1 MFTEL
6 LAVTERPIPFSRMTV
21 ASLWTDPHVS
31 EQMLRFHLDGS
42 VDISSHR
49 TEFIDAATAWMGG
62 RFAGPGARVLD
73 LGCGPG
79 LYTTR
84 HARARARVTG
94 VDFSE
99 RSIAHARDRA
109 AGDGLDI
116 EYVREDYLEYATSGT
131 FDLVTMIMRDYC
143 AMSPAQ
149 RGALLSR
156 ICGWLAPEGAFVF
169 DVDSLAALAARTE
182 SVEFESHPDGGFW
195 SAGAHVA
202 IRSSFVYPAETA
214 ALDKHTI
221 LERDRTRV
229 IYNWVQFFSPELLAG
244 ELGSAGLR
252 VDELLGDVTGTP
264 YDPTSAEFA
273 VVARPARS

>member
-1 MFTEL
+1 
-6 LAVTERPIPFSRMTV
+6 
-21 ASLWTDPHVS
+21 
-31 EQMLRFHLDGS
+31 
-42 VDISSHR
+42 
-49 TEFIDAATAWMGG
+49 
-62 RFAGPGARVLD
+62 
-73 LGCGPG
+73 
-79 LYTTR
+79 
-84 HARARARVTG
+84 VTG
-94 VDFSE
+94 VDFSA
-99 RSIAHARDRA
+99 RSIAHARKAARA
-109 AGDGLDI
+109 EGLAID
-116 EYVREDYLEYATSGT
+116 YVNADYLAWEPEPDRR
-131 FDLVTMIMRDYC
+131 FDLVVMIMRDYC

-229 IYNWVQFFSPELLAG
+229 IYNWVQFFSPESLAG